1 MPRGTMEF
9 CDDCGSMMK
18 TDDDVWVCGSCGAE
32 KPRDADSEAVM
43 TSTAE
48 REGSEVVD
56 MSDVDE
62 AEIGPTTTV
71 ICPECGHDRAR
82 YEMKQIRS
90 ADESET
96 RFLTCVECD
105 HKWREDD
112 H

>member
-1 MPRGTMEF
+1 MKF

-18 TDDDVWVCGSCGAE
+18 AEGDEWVCGSCGA
-32 KPRDADSEAVM
+32 AEARNEAEESGM
-43 TSTAE
+43 TTQQDQEESDI
-48 REGSEVVD
+48 VD

-62 AEIGPTTTV
+62 EALGPTTE
-71 ICPECGHDRAR
+71 IRCPECGHDRAS
-82 YEMKQIRS
+82 YEMKQIRA

-96 RFLTCVECD
+96 RFFTCTECG